1 MIGVAS
7 DSVGYPRT
15 DAAVGPDGDT
25 GLIGRDPE
33 LATLRRLIDGIEDE
47 GAAIVVRGQPGVGKS
62 SMLRAAAGYA
72 GARGALVLQASGIES
87 EAMLPF
93 AGLHQ
98 LLRPLMSRVGTLPA
112 VQHRA
117 LLTAFGAADGPP
129 PELFLTAL
137 ATLTLIVDAA
147 AAQPVVLVV
156 DDVQW
161 LDAPTNDVLAFASR
175 RIRHDP
181 VVMISGLR
189 DGHAV
194 GVSSTDAPEI
204 DLQGLSSEAARE
216 LLARVADGL
225 TVADQ
230 AAVLAQAC
238 GNPLAL
244 VELPSAWRSAGADV
258 LGPASATVPLTTR
271 LEQAFAARIEGL
283 PQVTRD
289 ALLVAAVSADDSL
302 AEVLAGASV
311 LAGGPVTSED
321 LEPAVKVRVVEF
333 DQVNVRFRHPLV
345 RSGVL
350 YNEPPRRRQAAHAAM
365 SVVLATDRYRR
376 VWHEA
381 QSVVG
386 RDDDVA
392 ARLVVSQVESMRRGS
407 VLSAI
412 AALERSAQLTSDAG
426 TRAGRLLLAAQHA
439 FGLGRADL
447 VNRLVAAAEI
457 DDLTELDRARAEW
470 LRELFSEGKLGD
482 SVRVRELCALA
493 ARSAAS
499 GENGLALD
507 LLASAALRCWWA
519 VGDSADRNHVAMVAE
534 SLTGLADDARCVAT
548 IAVADPLGRVARTRN
563 RLEAAALVGVEDAD
577 QLRHFGMAARAIG
590 ADSLAADYFDRAE
603 AKLRE
608 RGQLGLL
615 SHVLA
620 VRAAVCLDLGDWR
633 RAGQSLAEGRR
644 LSEETGQSTW
654 RTGTAVVEAV
664 YEALTG
670 HTELA
675 LHQAAEIEKAC
686 AGEVAGDFLSLARLA
701 RGTAHLSDGRPEAAF
716 AALAP
721 IFDPAAPCHHPR
733 EQLSALMFLVEAGV
747 ACGRQGTVRDVVERL
762 ARLERTQPSPI
773 LGIHLLY
780 ARPLLA
786 EDSDAERLFVQGLAQ
801 DLTRWPWP
809 RARMELAYGNWL
821 RRRRRLIDS
830 RAPLRSALATFD
842 VLGATGWAQQA
853 RAGLRA
859 AGERT
864 AAAPVQAAAS
874 TLTAQEM
881 QIARL
886 ASEGLSNREIGQQLY
901 LSPRTVGSHLYRIFP
916 RLGITS
922 RAQLAA
928 RLDGS

>member
-1 MIGVAS
+1 M
-7 DSVGYPRT
+7 T
-15 DAAVGPDGDT
+15 GPTT
-25 GLIGRDPE
+25 GSAGLQVHEPGTETGSHNAIEGQLIGREAE
-33 LATLRRLIDGIEDE
+33 LGKLRRLIDGIEDE
-47 GAAIVVRGQPGVGKS
+47 GASVVVRGQPGVGKS
-62 SMLRAAAGYA
+62 SVLRSVSVYAA
-72 GARGALVLQASGIES
+72 ARGALILQASGIES

-98 LLRPLMSRVGTLPA
+98 LLRPLLPRIGTLPE

-117 LLTAFGAADGPP
+117 LLTAFGASDGPP

-147 AAQPVVLVV
+147 ASRPVVLIV

-194 GVSSTDAPEI
+194 AISSADAAEI
-204 DLQGLSSEAARE
+204 ELQGLTAEASRE
-216 LLARVADGL
+216 LLSSVADGL
-225 TVADQ
+225 TAADQ

-258 LGPASATVPLTTR
+258 LNPASATVPLTTR

-289 ALLVAAVSADDSL
+289 ALLIAAVSADESL
-302 AEVLAGASV
+302 AEMLAGASV
-311 LAGGPVTSED
+311 LSGLPVTSED
-321 LEPAVKVRVVEF
+321 LEMAVKVRLLEF
-333 DQVNVRFRHPLV
+333 DQVDVRFRHPLV

-350 YNEPPRRRQAAHAAM
+350 YNEPPHRRQAAHAAM
-365 SVVLATDRYRR
+365 SEVLTADPYRR
-376 VWHEA
+376 VWHQA
-381 QSVVG
+381 QSVDG
-386 RDDDVA
+386 LDDDVA
-392 ARLVVSQVESMRRGS
+392 ARLEASQAESMRRGS

-426 TRAGRLLLAAQHA
+426 TRARRLLLAAQHA

-447 VNRLVAAAEI
+447 VNRLVAAAQI
-457 DDLTELDRARAEW
+457 DELSELDQARAEW

-499 GENGLALD
+499 GEGALALD

-519 VGDSADRNHVAMVAE
+519 VGDAADRDHVAKVAE
-534 SLTGLADDARCVAT
+534 SLAGVQDDARCVAT
-548 IAVADPLGRVARTRN
+548 IAVADPLGRVPSTRR
-563 RLEAAALVGVEDAD
+563 RLQAAAMAGVVDAD

-603 AKLRE
+603 ARLRE

-620 VRAAVCLDLGDWR
+620 VRAAVCLDLGEWR

-664 YEALTG
+664 FEGLTG
-670 HTELA
+670 NTEIA
-675 LHQAAEIEKAC
+675 LHHAAEIETAC
-686 AGEVAGDFLSLARLA
+686 VGEVAGDFLSLVQLA
-701 RGTAHLSDGRPEAAF
+701 RGTAYLSVGRPDAAF
-716 AALAP
+716 EALAP

-733 EQLSALMFLVEAGV
+733 EQLSALMFLVEAAV
-747 ACGRQGTVRDVVERL
+747 ACGRAGEARDVVDRL
-762 ARLERTQPSPI
+762 SRLERTAPSPI

-780 ARPLLA
+780 AHPALA
-786 EDSDAERLFVQGLAQ
+786 DNADAERLFEQGLAH

-809 RARMELAYGNWL
+809 RARIELAYGNWL
-821 RRRRRLIDS
+821 RRNHRLVDS

-842 VLGATGWAQQA
+842 VLGANGWAQQA

-859 AGERT
+859 AGEPRRRS
-864 AAAPVQAAAS
+864 A
-874 TLTAQEM
+874 
-881 QIARL
+881 
-886 ASEGLSNREIGQQLY
+886 GNRPLP
-901 LSPRTVGSHLYRIFP
+901 L
-916 RLGITS
+916 
-922 RAQLAA
+922 
-928 RLDGS
+928 